1 MFAPTFV
8 PGCQRRGSG
17 PYPIR
22 PAIGRPEGRHS
33 VAGLW
38 PATFPSKLGKGSPR
52 RFEMRESRSKP
63 KRVRPA
69 ARAPVSARLPG
80 RVRLEAHANGE
91 IVACFGAYSV
101 GLGAFSAGAADRAQ
115 DLRVGLPLSSFA
127 SASRNIDKEI
137 GLLVQR
143 LASRGLLEYRL
154 GRSRNGEDLVV
165 IEPQVPDYWPQ
176 APELGN
182 ADALVL
188 SRFAY
193 MRRRG
198 AEMVLESPRA
208 GALFKICDP
217 KIATAIAMLS
227 APQQIKQL
235 RRREGFPGLELLA
248 LLLDC
253 QILFKVAAGESG
265 LRLTEGDHSLALWDF
280 HDLLFHA
287 RSTEGRHANPLGG
300 TYPHVG
306 VISPP
311 SAVRPSW
318 PGKTIDLSKVSTVHP
333 EAISPVAKL
342 LRQRHSTRSFDDRR
356 PITLAEL
363 SQFLDGTA
371 RVLTRS
377 NTKLD
382 LDDGGH
388 AVRPYPSAGAAYE
401 LELYLAVNLC
411 EGLARGFYHYDADT
425 HALAPIGVPGH
436 ELEALLAG
444 AEYAMGAPAAP
455 QILITIAARFG
466 RISWKYS
473 SIAYALILK
482 DVGVF
487 MQTLYLLATDMGLG
501 GCAIGIA
508 NIDLFAK
515 MTGIEFHVEGPVGQ
529 FAIGRGAK
537 SEASG

>member
-1 MFAPTFV
+1 
-8 PGCQRRGSG
+8 
-17 PYPIR
+17 
-22 PAIGRPEGRHS
+22 
-33 VAGLW
+33 
-38 PATFPSKLGKGSPR
+38 
-52 RFEMRESRSKP
+52 
-63 KRVRPA
+63 VRA
-69 ARAPVSARLPG
+69 AAPVSARLRG
-80 RVRLEAHANGE
+80 HVRLEAQANGE
-91 IVACFGAYSV
+91 IVAGFDGYSV
-101 GLGAFSAGAADRAQ
+101 GLGTFSAGAADRAQ
-115 DLRVGLPLSSFA
+115 KLRIGLPLGSFV
-127 SASRNIDKEI
+127 SDRRNIGKEI

-143 LASRGLLEYRL
+143 LARRGLLEYRL

-165 IEPQVPDYWPQ
+165 IEPQAPDYWPQ
-176 APELGN
+176 APRLGD

-227 APQQIKQL
+227 TPQQIKQL
-235 RRREGFPGLELLA
+235 RRREGFPGVELLA

-253 QILFKVAAGESG
+253 QILFKVGAGESG
-265 LRLTEGDHSLALWDF
+265 LRLAEGDHELVLWDF
-280 HDLLFHA
+280 HDLLFHT

-300 TYPHVG
+300 TYPYVG
-306 VISPP
+306 VIAPP
-311 SAVRPSW
+311 PAVRPSW
-318 PGKTIDLSKVSTVHP
+318 PGKKIDLRKFSAAHP

-342 LRQRHSTRSFDDRR
+342 LRKRHSTRGFDDQR

-363 SQFLDGTA
+363 SQFLEGTA
-371 RVLTRS
+371 RVLSTS
-377 NTKLD
+377 NAALD
-382 LDDGGH
+382 LDEGGH
-388 AVRPYPSAGAAYE
+388 TVRPYPSAGAAYE

-411 EGLARGFYHYDADT
+411 EGLARGFYHYDAEA
-425 HALAPIGVPGH
+425 HALAPIGVPTND
-436 ELEALLAG
+436 LEALLAE

-482 DVGVF
+482 DVGVLT
-487 MQTLYLLATDMGLG
+487 QTLYLIATDMGLG

-515 MTGIEFHVEGPVGQ
+515 MTGVEFHVEGPVGQ

-537 SEASG
+537 SASD